1 MDSESEIKSESP
13 SPLTHCNGST
23 SASPST
29 YFFSNSLAETLV
41 DLVRRFDLSIVEM
54 AAFVA
59 PDVSKINADGPV
71 AFESSGLLESIISQM
86 ASATPSIANAALEYC
101 KALCEGVDQWI
112 EPHVIAML
120 PPILDNLAAPK
131 TAEAA
136 GHAGNAVL
144 HKMCPHSMQMV
155 QELLYE
161 SMGSMKW
168 QTKKGALVLLGNFAQ
183 HHPEVVR
190 MNLPSMILKLI
201 DMASDV
207 KKEVK
212 EATRATFTELCGT
225 ISNVDIIPIIPRVI
239 AAYMDPVKYTADALE
254 ALISTTFINDVCLST
269 LGLLVPVLTKGMRE
283 RLVATKRR
291 AALVIGNMCKL
302 VNDPRTAAEFYP
314 ILKPV
319 LDRGIE
325 EIAVDEVRKVCQDS
339 LNTLQRVSAEARVL
353 SDAVFSYDQVLSTI
367 SEALVKTGLADIT
380 PFNLLLVHMAKMC
393 RSLVTGDNRKEE
405 EWKKCLVPYMKSIVS
420 EESANAAADE
430 VVAAATAALSEEKK
444 DLEEEEEDLCNAVFS
459 LAYGT
464 RVLLHQTPFKV
475 KIGRKYGL
483 VGANGA
489 GKSTLMRAIA
499 GGNLQGFPE
508 HLITVYVECEIIG
521 EHADKTVL
529 DYVMSDPK
537 VVKAAADETSV
548 RSMLTTLGFGVNEN
562 AAAIDGPVAALSG
575 GWRMKLALCRAM
587 LLNPDMLLLDE
598 PTNHLDQFA
607 VKWLTDYVINLKD
620 CTCLIVSHDTK
631 FLDAVCT
638 NILHY
643 ENLKLKSYRGNLSDF
658 VKQKPE
664 AKAYYELSS
673 QNVSFDFPEPGPLE
687 GVKSLTKAVVKARG
701 IHFQYPG
708 SPRPQL
714 IDVSIQ
720 CSLASRVA
728 VVGVNGAGKSTLVKL
743 LVGELEPNQGLI
755 ERHPNV
761 RVAYVAQHAFTH
773 IEDHL
778 DMTPCEYVMWRYRG
792 GVDKEM
798 CKKDANT
805 LTKEEIKAIRDKAK
819 EEKTGIVE
827 ELLNRRTGKRE
838 HEYEVIWEGEGRE
851 NSWMSKTELISMGY
865 QKMITEK
872 DEQIAMESMLGQRKL
887 TTGEIQKHFDGFG
900 LEPQFAQHTRM
911 GALSGGQK
919 VKVVLGAG
927 LWNLPHMV
935 ILDEPT
941 NFLDRDSLGA
951 LATAIKNF
959 KGGIFMIS
967 HHAEFYEELCPE
979 KWILE
984 SGRLTVMG
992 AEWMEEVEKARKKA
1006 EKLAK
1011 KSLNLDEKEEKFD
1024 ALGNSIAVVEE
1035 KKELSRADKK
1045 RLQKL
1050 RKDMIKRGED
1060 TYEID
1065 QQLGV
1070 DLE

>member
-1 MDSESEIKSESP
+1 M
-13 SPLTHCNGST
+13 
-23 SASPST
+23 SA
-29 YFFSNSLAETLV
+29 FS
-41 DLVRRFDLSIVEM
+41 
-54 AAFVA
+54 A
-59 PDVSKINADGPV
+59 PDVTKINADGPV
-71 AFESSGLLESIISQM
+71 AFEASGVAESVKAQISSSTP
-86 ASATPSIANAALEYC
+86 ATANAALEYC
-101 KALCEGVDQWI
+101 KALCEGADMWI
-112 EPHVIAML
+112 EPYVISML
-120 PPILDNLAAPK
+120 PAILDNLATPK
-131 TAEAA
+131 TAQAA
-136 GHAGNAVL
+136 SAAGNAIL
-144 HKMCPHSMQMV
+144 HKMCPHSMKIV

-168 QTKKGALVLLGNFAQ
+168 QTKKGALVLLGNLAQ
-183 HHPEVVR
+183 HHPIVVST
-190 MNLPSMILKLI
+190 NLPSMILKLI
-201 DMASDV
+201 EMSSDV
-207 KKEVK
+207 KKDVK
-212 EATRATFTELCGT
+212 EATRATFVELCGT
-225 ISNVDIIPIIPRVI
+225 ITNVDIVPIIPRVI
-239 AAYMDPVKYTADALE
+239 AAYMDPVKLTADALE
-254 ALISTTFINDVCLST
+254 ALISTTFINDVDLPT

-319 LDRGIE
+319 LERGIE
-325 EIAVDEVRKVCQDS
+325 EIAVDEVRKVCQTS
-339 LNTLQRVSAEARVL
+339 LDTLHRVSAEARVL
-353 SDAVFSYDQVLSTI
+353 SDSVFSYDQCLSTI
-367 SEALVKTGLADIT
+367 TESIAKNGVSNTDQYKT
-380 PFNLLLVHMAKMC
+380 LLSHMATMC
-393 RSLVTGDNRKEE
+393 RTLVTADNRSEE
-405 EWKKCLVPYMKSIVS
+405 EWKLCLTPYITSFMSSAQS
-420 EESANAAADE
+420 EAATNE
-430 VVAAATAALSEEKK
+430 VVAAATAALSAEKE
-444 DLEEEEEDLCNAVFS
+444 DIEEEEEDLCNAQFS

-475 KIGRKYGL
+475 KVGRKYGL
-483 VGANGA
+483 VGPNGA

-529 DYVMSDPK
+529 GYVMSDPK
-537 VVKAAADETSV
+537 VIKAACDEPTV
-548 RSMLTTLGFGVNEN
+548 RAMLNELGFGVNEN
-562 AAAIDGPVAALSG
+562 SAAIDGPVAALSG

-607 VKWLTDYVINLKD
+607 VKWLTEYIQNLKT
-620 CTCLIVSHDTK
+620 CTCLLVSHDTK
-631 FLDAVCT
+631 FLDNVCT
-638 NILHY
+638 NIIHY
-643 ENLKLKSYRGNLSDF
+643 ENLKLKSYHGNLSEF
-658 VKQKPE
+658 VKLKPE

-673 QNVSFDFPEPGPLE
+673 ETISFDFPEPGPLE
-687 GVKSLTKAVVKARG
+687 GVKSLTKSVLKAKG
-701 IHFQYPG
+701 IHFQYEQ

-743 LVGELEPNQGLI
+743 MVGELEPNNGTI
-755 ERHPNV
+755 ERHPNL

-773 IEDHL
+773 IESHL
-778 DMTPCEYVMWRYRG
+778 EMTPCEYVMWRYRG

-805 LTKEEIKAIRDKAK
+805 LSKEEIKAIRDKAK

-827 ELLNRRTGKRE
+827 ELINRRTGKRE
-838 HEYEVIWEGEGRE
+838 HEYEVIWEGIGRE
-851 NSWMSKTELISMGY
+851 NSWLSKTELTKMGY

-887 TTGEIQKHFDGFG
+887 TTGEIQRHFDGFG

-927 LWNLPHMV
+927 LWNLPHLV

-959 KGGIFMIS
+959 KGGVFMIS

-979 KWILE
+979 KWMLE
-984 SGRLTVMG
+984 GGRLTVMG

-1011 KSLNLDEKEEKFD
+1011 KSLNFNEKEEKFD
-1024 ALGNSIAVVEE
+1024 ALGNTIAQTEE
-1035 KKELSRADKK
+1035 KKELTRDEKK
-1045 RLQKL
+1045 RLKKL

-1065 QQLGV
+1065 LQLGEDV
-1070 DLE
+1070 